1 MACPEGCTRPR
12 FSLAQ
17 VRKPSAAVVVAA
29 QALPEFK
36 PDVAQLRGTGCVAAD
51 AEYKCPQHAAFG
63 EAVPLQPGG
72 QVLSVERAYG
82 PSGIRV
88 FPHQRHCILPL
99 RPPACRAVA
108 PHAGR

>member
-17 VRKPSAAVVVAA
+17 VRKPGAAVVVAA
-29 QALPEFK
+29 QALPELK

-63 EAVPLQPGG
+63 EAVPLQPGC

-88 FPHQRHCILPL
+88 FPHQRLCFLPL
-99 RPPACRAVA
+99 RRQSPRGGA
-108 PHAGR
+108 PAGR